1 MPEKHSLARIL
12 SSAGR
17 IKILTVLS
25 NVGELHL
32 TEIAK
37 QTDQSYSSTQRH
49 LEDLSDAAIV
59 EEHDKQTDQSYSSTQ
74 RHLEDLSDAAI
85 VEEHDYGRVRMFKLN
100 LENPRARILRQL
112 ILEWD
117 TSPTRQIQEH
127 A

>member
-1 MPEKHSLARIL
+1 MPEKHSLARVL
-12 SSAGR
+12 SSMGR

-25 NVGELHL
+25 HVGELHL

-37 QTDQSYSSTQRH
+37 QTDQSYSSA
-49 LEDLSDAAIV
+49 E
-59 EEHDKQTDQSYSSTQ
+59 

-112 ILEWD
+112 IIEWD
-117 TSPTRQIQEH
+117 KGPVPQAVQEH

>member
-1 MPEKHSLARIL
+1 MPEKHSLARVL

-49 LEDLSDAAIV
+49 LQDLSDAAIV
-59 EEHDKQTDQSYSSTQ
+59 Q
-74 RHLEDLSDAAI
+74 
-85 VEEHDYGRVRMFKLN
+85 EHDYGRVRMFKLN
-100 LENPRARILRQL
+100 LDNPRAKILRQL

-117 TSPTRQIQEH
+117 NNPIPQQIQEH

>member
-1 MPEKHSLARIL
+1 LLEKHSLARVL
-12 SSAGR
+12 SSTGR

-25 NVGELHL
+25 HVGELHL

-37 QTDQSYSSTQRH
+37 QTDQSYSSA
-49 LEDLSDAAIV
+49 E
-59 EEHDKQTDQSYSSTQ
+59 

-100 LENPRARILRQL
+100 LENPRARTLRQL

-117 TSPTRQIQEH
+117 NGPMPQQVQEH

>member
-1 MPEKHSLARIL
+1 MPTQPSLARVL
-12 SSAGR
+12 SSSGR

-32 TEIAK
+32 SEIARK
-37 QTDQSYSSTQRH
+37 TDQSYSATDRH
-49 LEDLSDAAIV
+49 LEELSEA
-59 EEHDKQTDQSYSSTQ
+59 S
-74 RHLEDLSDAAI
+74 I

-100 LENPRARILRQL
+100 LENPRAKILRQL

-117 TSPTRQIQEH
+117 EGEVPSSAEEQ

>member
-1 MPEKHSLARIL
+1 LPEKHSLARVL
-12 SSAGR
+12 SSPGR

-59 EEHDKQTDQSYSSTQ
+59 Q
-74 RHLEDLSDAAI
+74 
-85 VEEHDYGRVRMFKLN
+85 EHDYGRVRMFKLN
-100 LENPRARILRQL
+100 LDNPKAKILRQL

-117 TSPTRQIQEH
+117 NNPIPQQVQEH